1 MAKFKRVAS
10 VTSIPSGSGGIFAV
24 GGKKIAVYNVEGVF
38 YAVDNACSHRGGPL
52 GEGSLRSTTITC
64 PWHGAQF
71 DVTSG
76 QVIGPPASAG
86 ITTYATKV
94 DEDSVWVAIP

>member
-1 MAKFKRVAS
+1 MAKFRRVAN
-10 VTSIPSGSGGIFAV
+10 VNSIPSGKAV
-24 GGKKIAVYNVEGVF
+24 VFDVDGKKIALYNAAGVF

-52 GEGSLRSTTITC
+52 GEGSLHSTTITC

-76 QVIGPPASAG
+76 KALGPPASG
-86 ITTYATKV
+86 DITSYATKV
-94 DEDSVWVAIP
+94 EDDGVWVAIS

>member
-1 MAKFKRVAS
+1 MAKFKRVAE
-10 VTSIPSGSGGIFAV
+10 VTRIPSGTAAVFDV
-24 GGKKIAVYNVEGVF
+24 GGKKVAVCNVEGAF

-52 GEGSLRSTTITC
+52 GEGSLHSTTITC

-76 QVIGPPASAG
+76 QVLAPPASAG
-86 ITTYATKV
+86 ITSYATKV
-94 DEDSVWVAIP
+94 EEDGVWLAIP

>member
-1 MAKFKRVAS
+1 MTKFKRVAN
-10 VTSIPSGSGGIFAV
+10 VTSISSGKAAV
-24 GGKKIAVYNVEGVF
+24 FDVDGKKIAVYNVAGVF

-52 GEGSLRSTTITC
+52 GEGSLHGTTITC

-76 QVIGPPASAG
+76 QVLGLPASAD
-86 ITTYATKV
+86 ITSYATKV
-94 DEDSVWVAIP
+94 EEGGVWVAIP

>member
-1 MAKFKRVAS
+1 MAKFKRVAN
-10 VTSIPSGSGGIFAV
+10 VTSIPSGKVAVVDV
-24 GGKKIAVYNVEGVF
+24 GGKTIAVYNVAGVF
-38 YAVDNACSHRGGPL
+38 YAVDNVCSHRGGPL

-76 QVIGPPASAG
+76 QVLGLPASAD
-86 ITTYATKV
+86 ITSYATKV
-94 DEDSVWVAIP
+94 EEDGVWVAIP